1 MKKFIIFLTFT
12 FLIVH
17 HSNAQDSLIMR
28 SGVNILAKVV
38 EVGTS
43 EVKYKT
49 FDNLNGPLYSIF
61 KTDLL
66 MIRYEN
72 GTKDVFSDL
81 KKDGIV
87 LVSNQDLYSQGKAD
101 ALNNYHNYKNA
112 GTGVLLTTSI
122 PLWGPILGLVPLG
135 LCISTLPSDE
145 NLGYSDS
152 ELMKNSEYANGYR
165 DKAKQIK
172 KNKVLKN
179 YYTGFKVNLGYLAV
193 AAVVG
198 FVYLVTYY

>member
-1 MKKFIIFLTFT
+1 MKKFII
-12 FLIVH
+12 LITLSFVVIDI
-17 HSNAQDSLIMR
+17 SNAQDSLIMR
-28 SGVNILAKVV
+28 TGVIVLAKVI
-38 EVGTS
+38 EVGGS

-49 FDNLNGPLYSIF
+49 FDNLNGPLHSVL

-72 GTKDVFSDL
+72 GTKDVFGDL
-81 KKDGIV
+81 KKDRIV
-87 LVSNQDLYSQGKAD
+87 LGSNQDPYSEGKAD
-101 ALNNYHNYKNA
+101 ALDNYHNYKNA

-122 PLWGPILGLVPLG
+122 PFWGPLLGLVPLG

-145 NLGYSDS
+145 NLGYSNP

-172 KNKVLKN
+172 NNKVVKN
-179 YYTGFKVNLGYLAV
+179 YYIGLGVQAGYFAV
-193 AAVVG
+193 A
-198 FVYLVTYY
+198 LVAYIALLSSN